1 MGFFSEIPLNKGY
14 LSKKKK
20 KTSILQEEPVACTS
34 GTNREREREKKDT
47 IIGDRGKNVFFI
59 LI

>member
-20 KTSILQEEPVACTS
+20 TSILQEEPVAYTS
-34 GTNREREREKKDT
+34 GTNREREREREKT
-47 IIGDRGKNVFFI
+47 LSLEIEGKTCFSF
-59 LI
+59 